1 MDTLNITEE
10 IKKLEQARKNTNN
23 KREDVR
29 LKAIILK
36 LQGMKVVDI
45 AKKLDVTRKTI
56 YIWIKKYEESSIS
69 GLLNKK
75 ELLIE
80 EIWALKKKKRN
91 F

>member
-80 EIWALKKKKRN
+80 EI
-91 F
+91 